1 MNTGCTLWVL
11 PGHDTYQGQPTTWGG
26 ERERE
31 AKMESEQAGHVGLPV
46 DDDDDDDDDDDGMAL
61 FGITQFG

>member
-1 MNTGCTLWVL
+1 
-11 PGHDTYQGQPTTWGG
+11 
-26 ERERE
+26 
-31 AKMESEQAGHVGLPV
+31 MESEQAGHVGLPV